1 MAEAKFEAA
10 LIKKLEA
17 EGWTYRKDFSNVSI
31 KKLEQHWRDI
41 LNETNAHKLNGILL
55 SDIEFGL
62 ILQELQRIRTP
73 YEAQLLLVGAGGVGS
88 IPIIRDDGSSLEVEI
103 FYEDDVAGGRSRYEI
118 VSQVRFDN
126 LPKGLTTKRIIDLAL
141 LINGIPVVHIEEKDE
156 HLQNQWRAFE
166 QLKGYHGDGLYK
178 GLFAFVQVQFIISQH
193 SAHYF
198 ARPNAFE
205 HYNKTFVFG
214 WRDENN
220 KDITDAFEFAH
231 QVMGIP
237 ALHRL
242 VTVNMIPDASNN
254 NLMVMRSYQI
264 QATRE
269 ILQRMKEM
277 ETNGFIQKEGG
288 YIWHTTGSGKTVTSF
303 KVAQL
308 LASAPRIR
316 NVLFIVDRVDL
327 IDQTLENF
335 KNFAYIH
342 FKNRI
347 KKVNSR
353 ELKRELKRK
362 GASQILLISVQGLTK
377 AVKNGLEND
386 DWNVI
391 IMDEAHRSA
400 SGDSVKLIKK
410 AFKKTTWFG
419 FTGTPNFYSDE
430 INDVKTTRDIST
442 HDIFG
447 KRLHT
452 YTIKDAI
459 GDGNVLGFDITY
471 FKPHWVIEH
480 PQENFSEK
488 DYEKEIYQSDV
499 YRQEV
504 VQDILDNWKKTSGG
518 ALTSGGREEN
528 AFQAMFAVSGKQAAV
543 HYYNIFK
550 EKAPHLNVAVTF
562 SRDESNENG
571 TKELNE
577 ALKRAIN
584 NYTEKFNVPSIMD
597 AKDPSRAYILDIT
610 KRLARKRPYN
620 QGKEEERLDLVIV
633 SDQLLTGF
641 DSKFINMIYM
651 DKTLREG
658 MLIQA
663 ISRTNRTFDINSKPH
678 GKVRFYRQGDEM
690 REFVENAL
698 RIYTR
703 GGNDT
708 LQEAEDET
716 KNQLPKDLENDDIL
730 AKPQS
735 HQINDLEEAIA
746 RLKELA
752 GDDFSQLPRGQK
764 DIKEFVSLALPTH
777 NKIQR
782 LVQQGYELGS
792 EIEELNE
799 IGQPT
804 GKMVRLD
811 ISSIDEFGALQ
822 ARLNDAK
829 EKLPPEERPD
839 LTEIKIG
846 IEFFHHEIIDYDML
860 VELLNT
866 FMDDKTEDNREAI
879 DKHIIPMDEDSQHEI
894 HEIVDDI
901 EAGNIT
907 EHFTTESLQDTRK
920 KYRTERRELKIRRW
934 AANQNVN
941 GNRIVEA
948 FDLFLPG
955 HTLIENPKLADIVR
969 EIEEEENIG
978 FFEAS
983 DFEEALMTFLN
994 SL

>member
-31 KKLEQHWRDI
+31 KKIEQHWRDI

-156 HLQNQWRAFE
+156 NLQNQWRAFE

-471 FKPHWVIEH
+471 FKPHWVVEH

-716 KNQLPKDLENDDIL
+716 KNQLSKDLENDDIL

-735 HQINDLEEAIA
+735 YQINDLEEAIA

-792 EIEELNE
+792 EIAELNE

-846 IEFFHHEIIDYDML
+846 IEFFHHEIIDYDLL

-907 EHFTTESLQDTRK
+907 EHFTTETLQDTRK

>member
-62 ILQELQRIRTP
+62 ILQDLQRIRTP

-342 FKNRI
+342 FENRI

-471 FKPHWVIEH
+471 FKPHWVVEH

-792 EIEELNE
+792 EIAELNE

-804 GKMVRLD
+804 GKVVRLD

>member
-31 KKLEQHWRDI
+31 RKLEQHWRDI

-471 FKPHWVIEH
+471 FKPHWVVEH

-716 KNQLPKDLENDDIL
+716 KNQIPKDLENDDIL

-792 EIEELNE
+792 EIAELNE

>member
-62 ILQELQRIRTP
+62 ILQDLQRIRTP

-362 GASQILLISVQGLTK
+362 GSSQILLISVQGLTK

-400 SGDSVKLIKK
+400 SGDSVKLIKR

-471 FKPHWVIEH
+471 FKPHWVVEH

-716 KNQLPKDLENDDIL
+716 KNQLSKDLENDDIL

-735 HQINDLEEAIA
+735 YQINDLEEAIA

-792 EIEELNE
+792 EIAELNE

-846 IEFFHHEIIDYDML
+846 IEFFHHEIIDYDLL

-866 FMDDKTEDNREAI
+866 FMDYKTEDNREAI